1 MRLFSTQTVKKS
13 ESAKGAHPKAVFWP
27 LGFTQGPKTKS
38 LAAVGDPQIPSFG
51 TQDTKNEVRKMGFLR
66 RAKVRLTIV
75 FTMPNASLE
84 DSQKHLFLKVCG
96 TQEIVFHEAP
106 RRHRV
111 P

>member
-1 MRLFSTQTVKKS
+1 MHMRLFSTQTVKKS
-13 ESAKGAHPKAVFWP
+13 ESAKRAHRKAVFGP

-51 TQDTKNEVRKMGFLR
+51 TQATKNEVRKMRFLR

-84 DSQKHLFLKVCG
+84 DS
-96 TQEIVFHEAP
+96 
-106 RRHRV
+106 
-111 P
+111 